1 MGTKKS
7 RGKEILGVLVY
18 MAVRLDE
25 NWTEWVKAKKLLKD
39 ELMEVRFNTW
49 IEPLSPMAVDGQI
62 LYMRAPS
69 NFTRNFIEPRY
80 TPLIENAFSQA
91 AGQQYKVSF
100 VVEEDEISSSFSPGS
115 EDKKDAPAFM
125 LDPKYTFEAFV
136 IGNSNRFAHAAA
148 LAVAEAPAL
157 AYNPLFIYGGPGL
170 GKTHLMHAIGHFS
183 RQQNP
188 ELNVLYVPCER
199 FTNEMI
205 KAIGSNTTESFRHR
219 YRSVDILLIDD
230 VHFLAGKVQTQE
242 EFFHTF
248 NDLHS
253 ARKQIILSS
262 DKPPREISKLEERL
276 RSRFEWGLI
285 ADIQPPDL
293 ETRIAILQKKA
304 EAERLPGIDN
314 EVLEFIAV
322 RSENNIRELEGALT
336 RVIVYSRLNQQPIT
350 LPLVQ
355 EALKNILATNNNRKA
370 TPQTIMTLVCERF
383 GLSMDELKSRRRSR
397 EVAYPRQIAM
407 YLIRELTDMS
417 LSTIG
422 DSFGGKDHTTVLHA
436 WRTISKEMGE
446 NNELRVMLADMRRQ
460 LQGH

>member
-1 MGTKKS
+1 
-7 RGKEILGVLVY
+7 

-25 NWTEWVKAKKLLKD
+25 NWVDWVKAKELMKN
-39 ELMEVRFNTW
+39 ELMEVSFNTW
-49 IEPLSPMAVDGQI
+49 IEPLTPVAIDGQT
-62 LYMRAPS
+62 LYIRVPS
-69 NFTRNFIEPRY
+69 HFTRNFIEPRY
-80 TPLIENAFSQA
+80 TPIIENAFLQA
-91 AGQQYKVSF
+91 AGLQYKISF
-100 VVEEDEISSSFSPGS
+100 VVGDDEILCGFEESGAV
-115 EDKKDAPAFM
+115 DKKDVPSFM

-136 IGNSNRFAHAAA
+136 VGNSNRFAHAAA
-148 LAVAEAPAL
+148 LAVAEAPAN

-170 GKTHLMHAIGHFS
+170 GKTHLMHAIGHYS

-188 ELNVLYVPCER
+188 DLSVLYVPCER

-205 KAIGSNTTESFRHR
+205 KAIGSNTTEAFRMR

-248 NDLHS
+248 NELHS

-304 EAERLPGIDN
+304 EAERITHIDN

-322 RSENNIRELEGALT
+322 RSESNIRELEGALT
-336 RVIVYSRLNQQPIT
+336 RVIVFSKLVQQPIT

-355 EALKNILATNNNRKA
+355 EALKNIFAGSNSRKA
-370 TPQTIMTLVCERF
+370 TPLTIMTMVCERF
-383 GLSMDELKSRRRSR
+383 GLTMDELKSQRRNRDIS
-397 EVAYPRQIAM
+397 YPRQIAM
-407 YLIRELTDMS
+407 YLIREMTDLS
-417 LSTIG
+417 LSSIG

-436 WRTISKEMGE
+436 WRSISKEMGE
-446 NNELRVMLADMRRQ
+446 NHELRSMLAEMRRQ